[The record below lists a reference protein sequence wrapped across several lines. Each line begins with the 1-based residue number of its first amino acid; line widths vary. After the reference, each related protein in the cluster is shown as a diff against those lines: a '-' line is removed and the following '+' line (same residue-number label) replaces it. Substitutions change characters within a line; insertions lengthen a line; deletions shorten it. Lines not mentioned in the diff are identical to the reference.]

1 MEDQEVSYSNTEND
15 DITSIKEQLAKY
27 KRKNKTNRKALF
39 IMSIIIIVLLI
50 FTIVSCN
57 IAIKNSKNY
66 KTENSKQETNIDK
79 LQKDL
84 DKANQ
89 TIMEKD
95 KKIQELLEEINKKLE
110 GENKRGNYYPNNPTP
125 NPQGQ
130 NEGVKYF

>member
-1 MEDQEVSYSNTEND
+1 MEDQEVSYSNTQND
-15 DITSIKEQLAKY
+15 DITVIKEQLARY
-27 KRKNKTNRKALF
+27 KSKNRTNKKALF
-39 IMSIIIIVLLI
+39 IMSLIIIVLLI

-57 IAIKNSKNY
+57 IAVKNY
-66 KTENSKQETNIDK
+66 KNNKTESSKQETNIDK

-110 GENKRGNYYPNNPTP
+110 GENQRGNYYPNNPAP
-125 NPQGQ
+125 APQGQ

>member
-15 DITSIKEQLAKY
+15 DITALKEQISKLKVKNLV
-27 KRKNKTNRKALF
+27 KRKAVV
-39 IMSIIIIVLLI
+39 IMSLIIIVLLI
-50 FTIVSCN
+50 LTI
-57 IAIKNSKNY
+57 IASNFAIDYY
-66 KTENSKQETNIDK
+66 KENKKLSAKQETNIDD
-79 LQKDL
+79 LQKKL

-95 KKIQELLEEINKKLE
+95 SKIQELMEEINKKLE